1 MKDKI
6 MNFPLIRWAV
16 NLRICKW
23 AAKNPVLSRFCNY
36 EVISYLVCGV
46 LTTVISYV
54 SYFVIRMFAGV
65 LVSQCISWVLAVA
78 FAYVTN
84 KIFVFLSDDW
94 SASVLKK
101 ELISFISCR
110 LFSFFTDTAFMEIT
124 VTLLGWNE
132 PAMKLLSNV
141 FVLLIN
147 YIGSK
152 LFVFKNKNKT
162 ISYIRKDSHAMN
174 LNLQKIAPKVAHS
187 KRTWKD
193 YLPYLLAFFIPVL
206 SMIMIFI
213 GKEIYPFGDRSF
225 LRTDL
230 YHQYAPFFQE
240 LKDKLSNGESLFYTW
255 DIGLGTNFMAIFAY
269 YLSSPLN
276 WFLFLCPSSLV
287 IEFITYGIV
296 LKMAL
301 SSLTMTWYLNRHNHT
316 NSIAAAFFGIFYGLS
331 GYMAAYSWNIM
342 WLDCMFLLP
351 VIFLGLER
359 LINEDKC
366 YLYCI
371 SLGLAILSN
380 YYIAIMI
387 CITLVIYFVI
397 CMILAKGKN
406 FNYPKKIL
414 TFGLFSLLAGGLA
427 GVVLLPEIAALSYTA
442 SGNFSFPKDW
452 SSYFSMYDMIARHL
466 VNVEVEIGLKHWPN
480 IYCGVGILLFVPL
493 YFMNTKISFK
503 EKISYLCLIIFFYL
517 SFSTN
522 VLNFIWHGFHYP
534 NSLPCRQSFIYILFL
549 LAMGYKGFLGL
560 KDRPKKQYLGVLLG
574 VVAFIILAEKLE
586 DTYTGTG
593 DGQYYLFSSFY
604 LSILFV
610 MLYGILIH
618 LFRTKGKNWR
628 MPLAI
633 VTLIIITV
641 ESTINMSYTSVTT
654 VGRTTYKEY
663 DANVRTLTAAA
674 AADDDTVFYR
684 TEKVNN
690 RTKNDGAWLDY
701 PSASI
706 FSSTAYAHL
715 TSFYKKIGLES
726 STNAYG
732 TAGSTPASNML
743 LGIRYSIYTDNDAK
757 PEDTELRS
765 FYQSTDNVDLY
776 KNTYALPLGFL
787 VSDSLEL
794 DWDLNA
800 DDPGINWNNL
810 VRALGIDEDLFVPLT
825 VDNNGTTSVSVTTT
839 EGGYYSFYSA
849 KSGPSKL
856 RINYNGT
863 SKTFDNLSRSYF
875 MSFDYQTDGTTF
887 SVTNDDSSST
897 SIINLSA
904 YRLNEDVL
912 QQLYEIL
919 DESPMEV
926 TAYTSTSV
934 DATITASADGRVVTT
949 IPYDTGWTVTVD
961 GSTVDMTGFKD
972 TFVSFEVSEGT
983 HTIYLEY
990 TPDGFYPGLAITLI
1004 CIILLIMIAA
1014 LIHLWKKNKA
1024 DEAAL
1029 KAQEASDTLE
1039 TDTPEATALADT
1051 ENGDESSA
1059 VHEDMDEAEIDETDV
1074 DEDDEIDEDAA
1085 NDDDVDEITNEV
1097 DIHEDDVDENEAD
1110 ETSDDS
1116 DEKDD
1121 ADDFFKPVGQI
1132 KKSASSRSN
1141 LDSIKLDL
1149 TRSRHN
1155 SLKENRKTKAACK
1168 KSCRKRG
1175 MIMKLWGGR
1184 FTKET
1189 NELVNRFNASL
1200 PFDCRFYAQDIRGS
1214 IAHVTMLAKS
1224 GILTNE
1230 ERDQIIG
1237 GLKSILA
1244 DIDNGTLTFD
1254 DGSEDIHSFVEA
1266 HLIERIGDTGKKLH
1280 TGRSRNDQVALD
1292 MKLYT
1297 RDELDETDGLL
1308 KILLE
1313 ELLTVM
1319 KDNLDT
1325 FMPGFTHL
1333 QKAQPIT
1340 LAHHFGAYFE
1350 MFLRDRSRLA
1360 DIRRRMNTCPL
1371 GAGALAGTTY
1381 PLDREYTASLLDFD
1395 CATVNSMDSVSDRD
1409 YLIEYLDAL
1418 AIIMMHLSR
1427 FCEEIITWNTN
1438 EYQFVDIDDSYSTG
1452 SSIMPQKKNPD
1463 IAELIRGKT
1472 GRVYGALTSLL
1483 TTMKG
1488 LPLAYNKDM
1497 QEDKEMAFDAFD
1509 TVKGCI
1515 SLFTGMISSMTFRKD
1530 RMEASAKNGFTNAT
1544 DAADYLVN
1552 HGVAF
1557 RDAHGI
1563 VGQLVLMCIDK
1574 NCSLDELSL
1583 DDYRSI
1589 SPVFDEDIYEAI
1601 SMKTCVEKRLTK
1613 GAPSRT
1619 SMEAQIVFCEDYL
1632 KNN

>member
-1 MKDKI
+1 
-6 MNFPLIRWAV
+6 
-16 NLRICKW
+16 
-23 AAKNPVLSRFCNY
+23 
-36 EVISYLVCGV
+36 
-46 LTTVISYV
+46 
-54 SYFVIRMFAGV
+54 
-65 LVSQCISWVLAVA
+65 
-78 FAYVTN
+78 
-84 KIFVFLSDDW
+84 
-94 SASVLKK
+94 
-101 ELISFISCR
+101 
-110 LFSFFTDTAFMEIT
+110 
-124 VTLLGWNE
+124 
-132 PAMKLLSNV
+132 MKLN
-141 FVLLIN
+141 F
-147 YIGSK
+147 SK
-152 LFVFKNKNKT
+152 STSQKT
-162 ISYIRKDSHAMN
+162 
-174 LNLQKIAPKVAHS
+174 HS
-187 KRTWKD
+187 TRTWKD

-230 YHQYAPFFQE
+230 YHQYAPFFRE

-316 NSIAAAFFGIFYGLS
+316 NSVAAAFFGIFYGLS

-359 LINEDKC
+359 LIKEDKC

-414 TFGLFSLLAGGLA
+414 NFGLFSLLAGGLA

-466 VNVEVEIGLKHWPN
+466 INVEVEIGLKHWPN

-503 EKISYLCLIIFFYL
+503 EKISYLCLILFFYL

-534 NSLPCRQSFIYILFL
+534 NSLPCRQSFIYVLFL
-549 LAMGYKGFLGL
+549 LSMGYKGFLGL

-574 VVAFIILAEKLE
+574 VIAFIILAEKLE

-618 LFRTKGKNWR
+618 LYRTKGKKWR
-628 MPLAI
+628 TPLAA
-633 VTLIIITV
+633 VTLILITV
-641 ESTINMSYTSVTT
+641 EATLNMSYTSVTT

-663 DANVRTLTAAA
+663 DANVRTLTAEA

-776 KNTYALPLGFL
+776 KNAYTLPLGFL

-794 DWDLNA
+794 DWDINS

-810 VRALGIDEDLFVPLT
+810 VRSLGIDEDLFVPLEVT
-825 VDNNGTTSVSVTTT
+825 GNGTTNVSVTTT

-849 KSGPSKL
+849 KSGPAKL
-856 RINYNGT
+856 RVSYGGT

-875 MSFDYQTDGTTF
+875 MSFDYQNAGTTF
-887 SVTNDDSSST
+887 SVANDDSSST

-912 QQLYEIL
+912 KQLYKVL
-919 DESPMEV
+919 NESPMEV
-926 TAYTSTSV
+926 TAYTSTTV
-934 DATITASADGRVVTT
+934 DATITASSDGRVMTT

-961 GSTVDMTGFKD
+961 GNTVDMTAFKD
-972 TFVSFEVSEGT
+972 TFVSFTVSKGT
-983 HTIYLEY
+983 HTIHLEY
-990 TPDGFYPGLAITLI
+990 TPDGFYLGLAITLI
-1004 CIILLIMIAA
+1004 CVILLIMIAA

-1024 DEAAL
+1024 E
-1029 KAQEASDTLE
+1029 EDTLKDQDVLQDE
-1039 TDTPEATALADT
+1039 TLDKSFQDTDSHTSDSLDETEEVYEEENDAMDDETEESYDEDEIPEVDEMDIETEEVYEETPDT
-1051 ENGDESSA
+1051 EDTNKPSESLS
-1059 VHEDMDEAEIDETDV
+1059 
-1074 DEDDEIDEDAA
+1074 
-1085 NDDDVDEITNEV
+1085 
-1097 DIHEDDVDENEAD
+1097 
-1110 ETSDDS
+1110 
-1116 DEKDD
+1116 
-1121 ADDFFKPVGQI
+1121 G
-1132 KKSASSRSN
+1132 
-1141 LDSIKLDL
+1141 LDSIELDL

-1155 SLKENRKTKAACK
+1155 SLQKKQKTKADTKAA
-1168 KSCRKRG
+1168 RK
-1175 MIMKLWGGR
+1175 
-1184 FTKET
+1184 
-1189 NELVNRFNASL
+1189 
-1200 PFDCRFYAQDIRGS
+1200 
-1214 IAHVTMLAKS
+1214 
-1224 GILTNE
+1224 E
-1230 ERDQIIG
+1230 E
-1237 GLKSILA
+1237 
-1244 DIDNGTLTFD
+1244 
-1254 DGSEDIHSFVEA
+1254 
-1266 HLIERIGDTGKKLH
+1266 
-1280 TGRSRNDQVALD
+1280 
-1292 MKLYT
+1292 
-1297 RDELDETDGLL
+1297 
-1308 KILLE
+1308 
-1313 ELLTVM
+1313 
-1319 KDNLDT
+1319 
-1325 FMPGFTHL
+1325 
-1333 QKAQPIT
+1333 
-1340 LAHHFGAYFE
+1340 
-1350 MFLRDRSRLA
+1350 
-1360 DIRRRMNTCPL
+1360 
-1371 GAGALAGTTY
+1371 
-1381 PLDREYTASLLDFD
+1381 
-1395 CATVNSMDSVSDRD
+1395 
-1409 YLIEYLDAL
+1409 
-1418 AIIMMHLSR
+1418 
-1427 FCEEIITWNTN
+1427 
-1438 EYQFVDIDDSYSTG
+1438 
-1452 SSIMPQKKNPD
+1452 
-1463 IAELIRGKT
+1463 
-1472 GRVYGALTSLL
+1472 
-1483 TTMKG
+1483 
-1488 LPLAYNKDM
+1488 
-1497 QEDKEMAFDAFD
+1497 
-1509 TVKGCI
+1509 
-1515 SLFTGMISSMTFRKD
+1515 
-1530 RMEASAKNGFTNAT
+1530 
-1544 DAADYLVN
+1544 
-1552 HGVAF
+1552 
-1557 RDAHGI
+1557 
-1563 VGQLVLMCIDK
+1563 
-1574 NCSLDELSL
+1574 
-1583 DDYRSI
+1583 
-1589 SPVFDEDIYEAI
+1589 
-1601 SMKTCVEKRLTK
+1601 
-1613 GAPSRT
+1613 
-1619 SMEAQIVFCEDYL
+1619 
-1632 KNN
+1632 

>member
-1 MKDKI
+1 M
-6 MNFPLIRWAV
+6 
-16 NLRICKW
+16 
-23 AAKNPVLSRFCNY
+23 
-36 EVISYLVCGV
+36 
-46 LTTVISYV
+46 
-54 SYFVIRMFAGV
+54 
-65 LVSQCISWVLAVA
+65 
-78 FAYVTN
+78 
-84 KIFVFLSDDW
+84 
-94 SASVLKK
+94 
-101 ELISFISCR
+101 
-110 LFSFFTDTAFMEIT
+110 
-124 VTLLGWNE
+124 
-132 PAMKLLSNV
+132 
-141 FVLLIN
+141 
-147 YIGSK
+147 
-152 LFVFKNKNKT
+152 
-162 ISYIRKDSHAMN
+162 
-174 LNLQKIAPKVAHS
+174 NLQKVTLKAAHA
-187 KRTWKD
+187 KRTWKN
-193 YLPYLLAFFIPVL
+193 YLPYLLAFFIPIL
-206 SMIMIFI
+206 SMIIIFI

-276 WFLFLCPSSLV
+276 WFLLLCPSSLV

-316 NSIAAAFFGIFYGLS
+316 NSIAAAFFGIFYGMS

-397 CMILAKGKN
+397 CMFLAKGKN
-406 FNYPKKIL
+406 FNYPKKIV
-414 TFGLFSLLAGGLA
+414 TFSLFSLLAGGLA

-493 YFMNTKISFK
+493 YFMNAKISFK

-534 NSLPCRQSFIYILFL
+534 NSLPCRQSFIYVLFV

-560 KDRPKKQYLGVLLG
+560 RERPKKQYLGVLLG
-574 VVAFIILAEKLE
+574 VIAFIILAEKLE

-618 LFRTKGKNWR
+618 LYRTKGKHWR
-628 MPLAI
+628 MPLAA

-794 DWDLNA
+794 DWELNA
-800 DDPGINWNNL
+800 DDPGVNWNNL
-810 VRALGIDEDLFVPLT
+810 VHALGIDDDLFVALT
-825 VDNNGTTSVSVTTT
+825 VDNNGTTNVSVTTT

-856 RINYNGT
+856 RVSYGGS

-875 MSFDYQTDGTTF
+875 MSFDYQATGTTF

-912 QQLYEIL
+912 KELYEIL

-949 IPYDTGWTVTVD
+949 IPYDTGWIVTVD
-961 GSTVDMTGFKD
+961 GNTVDMTGFKD
-972 TFVSFEVSEGT
+972 TFVSFEISEGT
-983 HTIYLEY
+983 HTIHLEY
-990 TPDGFYPGLAITLI
+990 TPDGFYLGLASTLI

-1024 DEAAL
+1024 DEAELKMQEISPSAL
-1029 KAQEASDTLE
+1029 SDVENENEKGT
-1039 TDTPEATALADT
+1039 TDEGNDVNTDNANESDVNKKTDHEPTDESTADT
-1051 ENGDESSA
+1051 
-1059 VHEDMDEAEIDETDV
+1059 
-1074 DEDDEIDEDAA
+1074 
-1085 NDDDVDEITNEV
+1085 
-1097 DIHEDDVDENEAD
+1097 
-1110 ETSDDS
+1110 

-1121 ADDFFKPVGQI
+1121 DDDLFELVGQI
-1132 KKSASSRSN
+1132 QKSDSARSN
-1141 LDSIKLDL
+1141 SDNVESDSAHIRRNPSKEKLR
-1149 TRSRHN
+1149 TMAAPR
-1155 SLKENRKTKAACK
+1155 KAA
-1168 KSCRKRG
+1168 G
-1175 MIMKLWGGR
+1175 
-1184 FTKET
+1184 KE
-1189 NELVNRFNASL
+1189 E
-1200 PFDCRFYAQDIRGS
+1200 
-1214 IAHVTMLAKS
+1214 
-1224 GILTNE
+1224 
-1230 ERDQIIG
+1230 
-1237 GLKSILA
+1237 
-1244 DIDNGTLTFD
+1244 
-1254 DGSEDIHSFVEA
+1254 
-1266 HLIERIGDTGKKLH
+1266 
-1280 TGRSRNDQVALD
+1280 
-1292 MKLYT
+1292 
-1297 RDELDETDGLL
+1297 
-1308 KILLE
+1308 
-1313 ELLTVM
+1313 
-1319 KDNLDT
+1319 
-1325 FMPGFTHL
+1325 
-1333 QKAQPIT
+1333 
-1340 LAHHFGAYFE
+1340 
-1350 MFLRDRSRLA
+1350 
-1360 DIRRRMNTCPL
+1360 
-1371 GAGALAGTTY
+1371 
-1381 PLDREYTASLLDFD
+1381 
-1395 CATVNSMDSVSDRD
+1395 
-1409 YLIEYLDAL
+1409 
-1418 AIIMMHLSR
+1418 
-1427 FCEEIITWNTN
+1427 
-1438 EYQFVDIDDSYSTG
+1438 
-1452 SSIMPQKKNPD
+1452 
-1463 IAELIRGKT
+1463 
-1472 GRVYGALTSLL
+1472 
-1483 TTMKG
+1483 
-1488 LPLAYNKDM
+1488 
-1497 QEDKEMAFDAFD
+1497 
-1509 TVKGCI
+1509 
-1515 SLFTGMISSMTFRKD
+1515 
-1530 RMEASAKNGFTNAT
+1530 
-1544 DAADYLVN
+1544 
-1552 HGVAF
+1552 
-1557 RDAHGI
+1557 
-1563 VGQLVLMCIDK
+1563 
-1574 NCSLDELSL
+1574 
-1583 DDYRSI
+1583 
-1589 SPVFDEDIYEAI
+1589 
-1601 SMKTCVEKRLTK
+1601 
-1613 GAPSRT
+1613 
-1619 SMEAQIVFCEDYL
+1619 
-1632 KNN
+1632 

>member
-1 MKDKI
+1 
-6 MNFPLIRWAV
+6 
-16 NLRICKW
+16 
-23 AAKNPVLSRFCNY
+23 
-36 EVISYLVCGV
+36 
-46 LTTVISYV
+46 
-54 SYFVIRMFAGV
+54 
-65 LVSQCISWVLAVA
+65 
-78 FAYVTN
+78 
-84 KIFVFLSDDW
+84 
-94 SASVLKK
+94 
-101 ELISFISCR
+101 
-110 LFSFFTDTAFMEIT
+110 
-124 VTLLGWNE
+124 
-132 PAMKLLSNV
+132 
-141 FVLLIN
+141 
-147 YIGSK
+147 
-152 LFVFKNKNKT
+152 
-162 ISYIRKDSHAMN
+162 MN
-174 LNLQKIAPKVAHS
+174 LNLQKIAPKTAHS

-618 LFRTKGKNWR
+618 LYRTKGKNWR
-628 MPLAI
+628 MPLAV

-663 DANVRTLTAAA
+663 DTNVRTLTAAA

-757 PEDTELRS
+757 PVDTELRS

-800 DDPGINWNNL
+800 DDPGVNWNNL
-810 VRALGIDEDLFVPLT
+810 VRALGIDDDLFVPLT

-856 RINYNGT
+856 RISYNGT

-875 MSFDYQTDGTTF
+875 MSFDYQADGTTF

-934 DATITASADGRVVTT
+934 DATITASEDGRVVTT
-949 IPYDTGWTVTVD
+949 IPYDTGWAVTVD
-961 GSTVDMTGFKD
+961 GNTVDMTGFKD

-983 HTIYLEY
+983 HTIHLEY
-990 TPDGFYPGLAITLI
+990 TPDGFYLGLAITLI

-1024 DEAAL
+1024 DEAEL
-1029 KAQEASDTLE
+1029 KAQEASDSLAADSLE
-1039 TDTPEATALADT
+1039 SNTPEATALADT
-1051 ENGDESSA
+1051 ENGDESGDI
-1059 VHEDMDEAEIDETDV
+1059 HEDMDEAEVNDTEADADEVTDV
-1074 DEDDEIDEDAA
+1074 DEVDDE
-1085 NDDDVDEITNEV
+1085 NDDEDEITNEV
-1097 DIHEDDVDENEAD
+1097 GIHEGDVDENEAD
-1110 ETSDDS
+1110 EISDDS

-1121 ADDFFKPVGQI
+1121 EDDFFEPVGQI
-1132 KKSASSRSN
+1132 KNSASSRSN
-1141 LDSIKLDL
+1141 LDSIELDL

-1155 SLKENRKTKAACK
+1155 SLKENRKTKAARK
-1168 KSCRKRG
+1168 KVAG
-1175 MIMKLWGGR
+1175 
-1184 FTKET
+1184 KE
-1189 NELVNRFNASL
+1189 E
-1200 PFDCRFYAQDIRGS
+1200 
-1214 IAHVTMLAKS
+1214 
-1224 GILTNE
+1224 
-1230 ERDQIIG
+1230 
-1237 GLKSILA
+1237 
-1244 DIDNGTLTFD
+1244 
-1254 DGSEDIHSFVEA
+1254 
-1266 HLIERIGDTGKKLH
+1266 
-1280 TGRSRNDQVALD
+1280 
-1292 MKLYT
+1292 
-1297 RDELDETDGLL
+1297 
-1308 KILLE
+1308 
-1313 ELLTVM
+1313 
-1319 KDNLDT
+1319 
-1325 FMPGFTHL
+1325 
-1333 QKAQPIT
+1333 
-1340 LAHHFGAYFE
+1340 
-1350 MFLRDRSRLA
+1350 
-1360 DIRRRMNTCPL
+1360 
-1371 GAGALAGTTY
+1371 
-1381 PLDREYTASLLDFD
+1381 
-1395 CATVNSMDSVSDRD
+1395 
-1409 YLIEYLDAL
+1409 
-1418 AIIMMHLSR
+1418 
-1427 FCEEIITWNTN
+1427 
-1438 EYQFVDIDDSYSTG
+1438 
-1452 SSIMPQKKNPD
+1452 
-1463 IAELIRGKT
+1463 
-1472 GRVYGALTSLL
+1472 
-1483 TTMKG
+1483 
-1488 LPLAYNKDM
+1488 
-1497 QEDKEMAFDAFD
+1497 
-1509 TVKGCI
+1509 
-1515 SLFTGMISSMTFRKD
+1515 
-1530 RMEASAKNGFTNAT
+1530 
-1544 DAADYLVN
+1544 
-1552 HGVAF
+1552 
-1557 RDAHGI
+1557 
-1563 VGQLVLMCIDK
+1563 
-1574 NCSLDELSL
+1574 
-1583 DDYRSI
+1583 
-1589 SPVFDEDIYEAI
+1589 
-1601 SMKTCVEKRLTK
+1601 
-1613 GAPSRT
+1613 
-1619 SMEAQIVFCEDYL
+1619 
-1632 KNN
+1632 

>member
-1 MKDKI
+1 
-6 MNFPLIRWAV
+6 
-16 NLRICKW
+16 
-23 AAKNPVLSRFCNY
+23 
-36 EVISYLVCGV
+36 
-46 LTTVISYV
+46 
-54 SYFVIRMFAGV
+54 
-65 LVSQCISWVLAVA
+65 
-78 FAYVTN
+78 
-84 KIFVFLSDDW
+84 
-94 SASVLKK
+94 
-101 ELISFISCR
+101 
-110 LFSFFTDTAFMEIT
+110 
-124 VTLLGWNE
+124 
-132 PAMKLLSNV
+132 
-141 FVLLIN
+141 
-147 YIGSK
+147 
-152 LFVFKNKNKT
+152 
-162 ISYIRKDSHAMN
+162 MN
-174 LNLQKIAPKVAHS
+174 LNSLKIAPKKAHS
-187 KRTWKD
+187 KRTWKN

-276 WFLFLCPSSLV
+276 WFLLICPGSLV

-342 WLDCMFLLP
+342 WLDCMFLMP
-351 VIFLGLER
+351 VILLGLER

-366 YLYCI
+366 FLYCI

-406 FNYPKKIL
+406 FNYPKKFL
-414 TFGLFSLLAGGLA
+414 NFSLFSLLAGGLA

-442 SGNFSFPKDW
+442 SGNFSFPSDW

-466 VNVEVEIGLKHWPN
+466 INVEVEIGLKHWPN

-586 DTYTGTG
+586 DSYTGTG

-618 LFRTKGKNWR
+618 LYRAKSKNWR
-628 MPLAI
+628 MPLAV

-663 DANVRTLTAAA
+663 DDNVRTLTSAA

-701 PSASI
+701 QSASI

-743 LGIRYSIYTDNDAK
+743 LGIRYSIYTDNDSK
-757 PEDTELRS
+757 PEDSELRS

-776 KNTYALPLGFL
+776 KNTYTLPLGFL
-787 VSDSLEL
+787 VSDSLES
-794 DWDLNA
+794 DWDLNS
-800 DDPGINWNNL
+800 DDPGVNWNNL
-810 VRALGIDEDLFVPLT
+810 VHALGIEDDLFVPLT
-825 VDNNGTTSVSVTTT
+825 VENNGTTSVSVTTT
-839 EGGYYSFYSA
+839 EGGYYSFYSS

-856 RINYNGT
+856 RVSYNST

-887 SVTNDDSSST
+887 SITSDDSSST
-897 SIINLSA
+897 SVINLSA

-912 QQLYEIL
+912 KQLYETL

-926 TAYTSTSV
+926 TSYTSTTV
-934 DATITASADGRVVTT
+934 DATITASSDGRVVTT

-961 GSTVDMTGFKD
+961 GNTVDMTGFKD
-972 TFVSFEVSEGT
+972 TFVSFELSEGT
-983 HTIYLEY
+983 HTIHLEY
-990 TPDGFYPGLAITLI
+990 TPDGFYLGLAITLI

-1024 DEAAL
+1024 DEATL
-1029 KAQEASDTLE
+1029 KAKEVFDSLDADTDAALLE
-1039 TDTPEATALADT
+1039 SDTPEATASTDVNTNGELAD
-1051 ENGDESSA
+1051 A
-1059 VHEDMDEAEIDETDV
+1059 
-1074 DEDDEIDEDAA
+1074 DEIYEETGEGIVEDNLDDYDEVSS
-1085 NDDDVDEITNEV
+1085 DDDVSA
-1097 DIHEDDVDENEAD
+1097 DDVNNE
-1110 ETSDDS
+1110 
-1116 DEKDD
+1116 
-1121 ADDFFKPVGQI
+1121 DDFFEPVAQI
-1132 KKSASSRSN
+1132 KRPASTNSN
-1141 LDSIKLDL
+1141 SDSIKLNL

-1155 SLKENRKTKAACK
+1155 LPKKKQEKQRQTLKTA
-1168 KSCRKRG
+1168 G
-1175 MIMKLWGGR
+1175 
-1184 FTKET
+1184 KE
-1189 NELVNRFNASL
+1189 E
-1200 PFDCRFYAQDIRGS
+1200 
-1214 IAHVTMLAKS
+1214 
-1224 GILTNE
+1224 
-1230 ERDQIIG
+1230 
-1237 GLKSILA
+1237 
-1244 DIDNGTLTFD
+1244 
-1254 DGSEDIHSFVEA
+1254 
-1266 HLIERIGDTGKKLH
+1266 
-1280 TGRSRNDQVALD
+1280 
-1292 MKLYT
+1292 
-1297 RDELDETDGLL
+1297 
-1308 KILLE
+1308 
-1313 ELLTVM
+1313 
-1319 KDNLDT
+1319 
-1325 FMPGFTHL
+1325 
-1333 QKAQPIT
+1333 
-1340 LAHHFGAYFE
+1340 
-1350 MFLRDRSRLA
+1350 
-1360 DIRRRMNTCPL
+1360 
-1371 GAGALAGTTY
+1371 
-1381 PLDREYTASLLDFD
+1381 
-1395 CATVNSMDSVSDRD
+1395 
-1409 YLIEYLDAL
+1409 
-1418 AIIMMHLSR
+1418 
-1427 FCEEIITWNTN
+1427 
-1438 EYQFVDIDDSYSTG
+1438 
-1452 SSIMPQKKNPD
+1452 
-1463 IAELIRGKT
+1463 
-1472 GRVYGALTSLL
+1472 
-1483 TTMKG
+1483 
-1488 LPLAYNKDM
+1488 
-1497 QEDKEMAFDAFD
+1497 
-1509 TVKGCI
+1509 
-1515 SLFTGMISSMTFRKD
+1515 
-1530 RMEASAKNGFTNAT
+1530 
-1544 DAADYLVN
+1544 
-1552 HGVAF
+1552 
-1557 RDAHGI
+1557 
-1563 VGQLVLMCIDK
+1563 
-1574 NCSLDELSL
+1574 
-1583 DDYRSI
+1583 
-1589 SPVFDEDIYEAI
+1589 
-1601 SMKTCVEKRLTK
+1601 
-1613 GAPSRT
+1613 
-1619 SMEAQIVFCEDYL
+1619 
-1632 KNN
+1632 

>member
-1 MKDKI
+1 M
-6 MNFPLIRWAV
+6 
-16 NLRICKW
+16 
-23 AAKNPVLSRFCNY
+23 
-36 EVISYLVCGV
+36 
-46 LTTVISYV
+46 
-54 SYFVIRMFAGV
+54 
-65 LVSQCISWVLAVA
+65 
-78 FAYVTN
+78 
-84 KIFVFLSDDW
+84 
-94 SASVLKK
+94 
-101 ELISFISCR
+101 
-110 LFSFFTDTAFMEIT
+110 
-124 VTLLGWNE
+124 
-132 PAMKLLSNV
+132 
-141 FVLLIN
+141 
-147 YIGSK
+147 
-152 LFVFKNKNKT
+152 
-162 ISYIRKDSHAMN
+162 
-174 LNLQKIAPKVAHS
+174 NLQKVTLKAAHA
-187 KRTWKD
+187 KRTWKN
-193 YLPYLLAFFIPVL
+193 YLPYLLAFFIPIL
-206 SMIMIFI
+206 SMIIIFI

-276 WFLFLCPSSLV
+276 WFLLLCPSSLV

-316 NSIAAAFFGIFYGLS
+316 NSIAAAFFGIFYGMS

-397 CMILAKGKN
+397 CMFLAKGKN
-406 FNYPKKIL
+406 FNYPKKIV
-414 TFGLFSLLAGGLA
+414 TFSLFSLLAGGLA

-493 YFMNTKISFK
+493 YFMNAKISFK

-534 NSLPCRQSFIYILFL
+534 NSLPCRQSFIYVLFV

-560 KDRPKKQYLGVLLG
+560 RERPKKQYLGVLLG
-574 VVAFIILAEKLE
+574 VIAFIILAEKLE

-618 LFRTKGKNWR
+618 LYRTKGKHWR
-628 MPLAI
+628 MPLAA
-633 VTLIIITV
+633 VTLIVITV

-794 DWDLNA
+794 DWELNA
-800 DDPGINWNNL
+800 DDPGVNWNNL
-810 VRALGIDEDLFVPLT
+810 VHALGIDDDLFVALT
-825 VDNNGTTSVSVTTT
+825 VDNNGTTNVSVTTT

-856 RINYNGT
+856 RVSYGGS

-875 MSFDYQTDGTTF
+875 MSFDYQATGTTF

-912 QQLYEIL
+912 KELYEIL

-949 IPYDTGWTVTVD
+949 IPYDTGWIVTVD
-961 GSTVDMTGFKD
+961 GNTVDMTGFKD
-972 TFVSFEVSEGT
+972 TFVSFEISEGT
-983 HTIYLEY
+983 HTIHLEY
-990 TPDGFYPGLAITLI
+990 TPDGFYLGLASTLI

-1024 DEAAL
+1024 DEAELKMQEISPSAL
-1029 KAQEASDTLE
+1029 SDVE
-1039 TDTPEATALADT
+1039 NENEKGNTDEGNDVNTDNANESDVNKKTDHEPTDESTADT
-1051 ENGDESSA
+1051 
-1059 VHEDMDEAEIDETDV
+1059 
-1074 DEDDEIDEDAA
+1074 
-1085 NDDDVDEITNEV
+1085 
-1097 DIHEDDVDENEAD
+1097 
-1110 ETSDDS
+1110 

-1121 ADDFFKPVGQI
+1121 DDDLFELVGQI
-1132 KKSASSRSN
+1132 QKSDSARSN
-1141 LDSIKLDL
+1141 SDNIESDSARIRRNPSKEKLR
-1149 TRSRHN
+1149 TMAAPR
-1155 SLKENRKTKAACK
+1155 KAA
-1168 KSCRKRG
+1168 G
-1175 MIMKLWGGR
+1175 
-1184 FTKET
+1184 KE
-1189 NELVNRFNASL
+1189 E
-1200 PFDCRFYAQDIRGS
+1200 
-1214 IAHVTMLAKS
+1214 
-1224 GILTNE
+1224 
-1230 ERDQIIG
+1230 
-1237 GLKSILA
+1237 
-1244 DIDNGTLTFD
+1244 
-1254 DGSEDIHSFVEA
+1254 
-1266 HLIERIGDTGKKLH
+1266 
-1280 TGRSRNDQVALD
+1280 
-1292 MKLYT
+1292 
-1297 RDELDETDGLL
+1297 
-1308 KILLE
+1308 
-1313 ELLTVM
+1313 
-1319 KDNLDT
+1319 
-1325 FMPGFTHL
+1325 
-1333 QKAQPIT
+1333 
-1340 LAHHFGAYFE
+1340 
-1350 MFLRDRSRLA
+1350 
-1360 DIRRRMNTCPL
+1360 
-1371 GAGALAGTTY
+1371 
-1381 PLDREYTASLLDFD
+1381 
-1395 CATVNSMDSVSDRD
+1395 
-1409 YLIEYLDAL
+1409 
-1418 AIIMMHLSR
+1418 
-1427 FCEEIITWNTN
+1427 
-1438 EYQFVDIDDSYSTG
+1438 
-1452 SSIMPQKKNPD
+1452 
-1463 IAELIRGKT
+1463 
-1472 GRVYGALTSLL
+1472 
-1483 TTMKG
+1483 
-1488 LPLAYNKDM
+1488 
-1497 QEDKEMAFDAFD
+1497 
-1509 TVKGCI
+1509 
-1515 SLFTGMISSMTFRKD
+1515 
-1530 RMEASAKNGFTNAT
+1530 
-1544 DAADYLVN
+1544 
-1552 HGVAF
+1552 
-1557 RDAHGI
+1557 
-1563 VGQLVLMCIDK
+1563 
-1574 NCSLDELSL
+1574 
-1583 DDYRSI
+1583 
-1589 SPVFDEDIYEAI
+1589 
-1601 SMKTCVEKRLTK
+1601 
-1613 GAPSRT
+1613 
-1619 SMEAQIVFCEDYL
+1619 
-1632 KNN
+1632 

>member
-1 MKDKI
+1 
-6 MNFPLIRWAV
+6 MNV
-16 NLRICKW
+16 N
-23 AAKNPVLSRFCNY
+23 F
-36 EVISYLVCGV
+36 
-46 LTTVISYV
+46 
-54 SYFVIRMFAGV
+54 
-65 LVSQCISWVLAVA
+65 
-78 FAYVTN
+78 
-84 KIFVFLSDDW
+84 
-94 SASVLKK
+94 
-101 ELISFISCR
+101 
-110 LFSFFTDTAFMEIT
+110 
-124 VTLLGWNE
+124 
-132 PAMKLLSNV
+132 
-141 FVLLIN
+141 
-147 YIGSK
+147 
-152 LFVFKNKNKT
+152 
-162 ISYIRKDSHAMN
+162 
-174 LNLQKIAPKVAHS
+174 QKIVPQKAHS

-193 YLPYLLAFFIPVL
+193 RLPYLLAFFIPIL

-240 LKDKLSNGESLFYTW
+240 LKDKLSTDESLFYTW

-276 WFLFLCPSSLV
+276 CFLFLCPSSLV

-351 VIFLGLER
+351 VILLGLER

-397 CMILAKGKN
+397 CMILAKGTN

-414 TFGLFSLLAGGLA
+414 NFGLFSLLAGGLA

-466 VNVEVEIGLKHWPN
+466 MNVEVEIGLKHWPN

-493 YFMNTKISFK
+493 YFMNTKVSFK
-503 EKISYLCLIIFFYL
+503 EKISYLCLILFFYL

-534 NSLPCRQSFIYILFL
+534 NSLPCRQSFIYVLFV

-610 MLYGILIH
+610 ILYGILIH
-618 LFRTKGKNWR
+618 LYRTKGKNWR
-628 MPLAI
+628 MPLAV
-633 VTLIIITV
+633 VTLILITV

-743 LGIRYSIYTDNDAK
+743 LGIRYSIYTDNDPK

-776 KNTYALPLGFL
+776 KNAYTLPLGFL

-794 DWDLNA
+794 DWDINA

-810 VRALGIDEDLFVPLT
+810 VRALGIDEDLFVPLEVT
-825 VDNNGTTSVSVTTT
+825 GNGTTNVSVTTT

-856 RINYNGT
+856 RISYGGT

-887 SVTNDDSSST
+887 TVTNDDSSST

-904 YRLNEDVL
+904 YRLNEDAL
-912 QQLYEIL
+912 KQLYDIL

-934 DATITASADGRVVTT
+934 DATITASADGRVMTT

-961 GSTVDMTGFKD
+961 GNAVDMTAFKD

-983 HTIYLEY
+983 HTIHLEY
-990 TPDGFYPGLAITLI
+990 TPDGFYLGLAITLI

-1014 LIHLWKKNKA
+1014 LIRLWKKNQAEEA
-1024 DEAAL
+1024 DL
-1029 KAQEASDTLE
+1029 KKQESEETATVTMDDDENTMSDDDVSADNLAETQDDANDIEEDDNNFSEVDTNDDEVDDSTLSEDDANDIEVDDTEDTVADVE
-1039 TDTPEATALADT
+1039 TDPDSFCKDGA
-1051 ENGDESSA
+1051 
-1059 VHEDMDEAEIDETDV
+1059 IDSPKEPN
-1074 DEDDEIDEDAA
+1074 DEDDLF
-1085 NDDDVDEITNEV
+1085 T
-1097 DIHEDDVDENEAD
+1097 
-1110 ETSDDS
+1110 
-1116 DEKDD
+1116 
-1121 ADDFFKPVGQI
+1121 PVAQL
-1132 KKSASSRSN
+1132 KKSTSFKN
-1141 LDSIKLDL
+1141 GLDSIELDL
-1149 TRSRHN
+1149 TNSRHN
-1155 SLKENRKTKAACK
+1155 SLKSKQKNK
-1168 KSCRKRG
+1168 
-1175 MIMKLWGGR
+1175 
-1184 FTKET
+1184 
-1189 NELVNRFNASL
+1189 
-1200 PFDCRFYAQDIRGS
+1200 GS
-1214 IAHVTMLAKS
+1214 H
-1224 GILTNE
+1224 
-1230 ERDQIIG
+1230 
-1237 GLKSILA
+1237 
-1244 DIDNGTLTFD
+1244 
-1254 DGSEDIHSFVEA
+1254 
-1266 HLIERIGDTGKKLH
+1266 
-1280 TGRSRNDQVALD
+1280 
-1292 MKLYT
+1292 
-1297 RDELDETDGLL
+1297 
-1308 KILLE
+1308 
-1313 ELLTVM
+1313 
-1319 KDNLDT
+1319 
-1325 FMPGFTHL
+1325 
-1333 QKAQPIT
+1333 
-1340 LAHHFGAYFE
+1340 
-1350 MFLRDRSRLA
+1350 
-1360 DIRRRMNTCPL
+1360 
-1371 GAGALAGTTY
+1371 
-1381 PLDREYTASLLDFD
+1381 
-1395 CATVNSMDSVSDRD
+1395 
-1409 YLIEYLDAL
+1409 
-1418 AIIMMHLSR
+1418 
-1427 FCEEIITWNTN
+1427 
-1438 EYQFVDIDDSYSTG
+1438 
-1452 SSIMPQKKNPD
+1452 
-1463 IAELIRGKT
+1463 
-1472 GRVYGALTSLL
+1472 
-1483 TTMKG
+1483 
-1488 LPLAYNKDM
+1488 
-1497 QEDKEMAFDAFD
+1497 
-1509 TVKGCI
+1509 
-1515 SLFTGMISSMTFRKD
+1515 
-1530 RMEASAKNGFTNAT
+1530 
-1544 DAADYLVN
+1544 
-1552 HGVAF
+1552 
-1557 RDAHGI
+1557 
-1563 VGQLVLMCIDK
+1563 
-1574 NCSLDELSL
+1574 
-1583 DDYRSI
+1583 
-1589 SPVFDEDIYEAI
+1589 
-1601 SMKTCVEKRLTK
+1601 
-1613 GAPSRT
+1613 
-1619 SMEAQIVFCEDYL
+1619 
-1632 KNN
+1632 

>member
-1 MKDKI
+1 
-6 MNFPLIRWAV
+6 
-16 NLRICKW
+16 
-23 AAKNPVLSRFCNY
+23 
-36 EVISYLVCGV
+36 
-46 LTTVISYV
+46 
-54 SYFVIRMFAGV
+54 
-65 LVSQCISWVLAVA
+65 
-78 FAYVTN
+78 
-84 KIFVFLSDDW
+84 
-94 SASVLKK
+94 
-101 ELISFISCR
+101 
-110 LFSFFTDTAFMEIT
+110 
-124 VTLLGWNE
+124 
-132 PAMKLLSNV
+132 
-141 FVLLIN
+141 
-147 YIGSK
+147 
-152 LFVFKNKNKT
+152 
-162 ISYIRKDSHAMN
+162 MN
-174 LNLQKIAPKVAHS
+174 LNSLKIAPKKAHS
-187 KRTWKD
+187 KRTWKN

-276 WFLFLCPSSLV
+276 WFLLICPGSLV

-342 WLDCMFLLP
+342 WLDCMFLMP
-351 VIFLGLER
+351 VILLGLER

-366 YLYCI
+366 FLYCI

-406 FNYPKKIL
+406 FNYPKKFL
-414 TFGLFSLLAGGLA
+414 NFSLFSLLAGGLA

-442 SGNFSFPKDW
+442 SGNFSFPSDW

-466 VNVEVEIGLKHWPN
+466 INVEVEIGLKHWPN

-586 DTYTGTG
+586 DSYTGTG

-618 LFRTKGKNWR
+618 LYRAKSKNWR
-628 MPLAI
+628 MPLAV

-663 DANVRTLTAAA
+663 DDNVRTLTSAA

-701 PSASI
+701 QSASI

-743 LGIRYSIYTDNDAK
+743 LGIRYSIYTDNDSK
-757 PEDTELRS
+757 PEDSELRS

-776 KNTYALPLGFL
+776 KNTYTLPLGFL
-787 VSDSLEL
+787 VSDSLES
-794 DWDLNA
+794 DWDLNS
-800 DDPGINWNNL
+800 DDPGVNWNNL
-810 VRALGIDEDLFVPLT
+810 VHALGIEDDLFVPLT
-825 VDNNGTTSVSVTTT
+825 VENNGTTSVSVTTT
-839 EGGYYSFYSA
+839 EGGYYSFYSS

-856 RINYNGT
+856 RVSYNST

-887 SVTNDDSSST
+887 SITSDDSSST
-897 SIINLSA
+897 SVINLSA

-912 QQLYEIL
+912 KQLYETL

-926 TAYTSTSV
+926 TSYTSTTV
-934 DATITASADGRVVTT
+934 DATITASSDGRVVTT

-961 GSTVDMTGFKD
+961 GNTVDMTGFKD

-983 HTIYLEY
+983 HTIHLEY
-990 TPDGFYPGLAITLI
+990 TPDGFYLGLAITLI

-1024 DEAAL
+1024 DEATL
-1029 KAQEASDTLE
+1029 KAKEVFDSLDADTDAALLE
-1039 TDTPEATALADT
+1039 SDTPEATASTDVNTNGELADA
-1051 ENGDESSA
+1051 DEIYEETGEGIVEDNLDDYDDVSA
-1059 VHEDMDEAEIDETDV
+1059 DDDV
-1074 DEDDEIDEDAA
+1074 IADDVNDEDD
-1085 NDDDVDEITNEV
+1085 
-1097 DIHEDDVDENEAD
+1097 
-1110 ETSDDS
+1110 
-1116 DEKDD
+1116 
-1121 ADDFFKPVGQI
+1121 FFEPVAQI
-1132 KKSASSRSN
+1132 KRPASTNSN
-1141 LDSIKLDL
+1141 SDSIKLNL

-1155 SLKENRKTKAACK
+1155 LPKKKQEKQRQTLKTA
-1168 KSCRKRG
+1168 G
-1175 MIMKLWGGR
+1175 
-1184 FTKET
+1184 KE
-1189 NELVNRFNASL
+1189 E
-1200 PFDCRFYAQDIRGS
+1200 
-1214 IAHVTMLAKS
+1214 
-1224 GILTNE
+1224 
-1230 ERDQIIG
+1230 
-1237 GLKSILA
+1237 
-1244 DIDNGTLTFD
+1244 
-1254 DGSEDIHSFVEA
+1254 
-1266 HLIERIGDTGKKLH
+1266 
-1280 TGRSRNDQVALD
+1280 
-1292 MKLYT
+1292 
-1297 RDELDETDGLL
+1297 
-1308 KILLE
+1308 
-1313 ELLTVM
+1313 
-1319 KDNLDT
+1319 
-1325 FMPGFTHL
+1325 
-1333 QKAQPIT
+1333 
-1340 LAHHFGAYFE
+1340 
-1350 MFLRDRSRLA
+1350 
-1360 DIRRRMNTCPL
+1360 
-1371 GAGALAGTTY
+1371 
-1381 PLDREYTASLLDFD
+1381 
-1395 CATVNSMDSVSDRD
+1395 
-1409 YLIEYLDAL
+1409 
-1418 AIIMMHLSR
+1418 
-1427 FCEEIITWNTN
+1427 
-1438 EYQFVDIDDSYSTG
+1438 
-1452 SSIMPQKKNPD
+1452 
-1463 IAELIRGKT
+1463 
-1472 GRVYGALTSLL
+1472 
-1483 TTMKG
+1483 
-1488 LPLAYNKDM
+1488 
-1497 QEDKEMAFDAFD
+1497 
-1509 TVKGCI
+1509 
-1515 SLFTGMISSMTFRKD
+1515 
-1530 RMEASAKNGFTNAT
+1530 
-1544 DAADYLVN
+1544 
-1552 HGVAF
+1552 
-1557 RDAHGI
+1557 
-1563 VGQLVLMCIDK
+1563 
-1574 NCSLDELSL
+1574 
-1583 DDYRSI
+1583 
-1589 SPVFDEDIYEAI
+1589 
-1601 SMKTCVEKRLTK
+1601 
-1613 GAPSRT
+1613 
-1619 SMEAQIVFCEDYL
+1619 
-1632 KNN
+1632 

>member
-1 MKDKI
+1 M
-6 MNFPLIRWAV
+6 
-16 NLRICKW
+16 
-23 AAKNPVLSRFCNY
+23 
-36 EVISYLVCGV
+36 
-46 LTTVISYV
+46 
-54 SYFVIRMFAGV
+54 
-65 LVSQCISWVLAVA
+65 
-78 FAYVTN
+78 
-84 KIFVFLSDDW
+84 
-94 SASVLKK
+94 
-101 ELISFISCR
+101 
-110 LFSFFTDTAFMEIT
+110 
-124 VTLLGWNE
+124 
-132 PAMKLLSNV
+132 
-141 FVLLIN
+141 
-147 YIGSK
+147 
-152 LFVFKNKNKT
+152 
-162 ISYIRKDSHAMN
+162 
-174 LNLQKIAPKVAHS
+174 NLQKVTLKAAHA
-187 KRTWKD
+187 KRTWKN
-193 YLPYLLAFFIPVL
+193 YLPYLLAFFIPIL
-206 SMIMIFI
+206 SMIIIFI

-276 WFLFLCPSSLV
+276 WFLLLCPSSLV

-316 NSIAAAFFGIFYGLS
+316 NSIAAAFFGIFYGMS

-397 CMILAKGKN
+397 CMFLAKGKN
-406 FNYPKKIL
+406 FNYPKKIV
-414 TFGLFSLLAGGLA
+414 TFSLFSLLAGGLA

-493 YFMNTKISFK
+493 YFMNAKISFK

-534 NSLPCRQSFIYILFL
+534 NSLPCRQSFIYVLFV

-560 KDRPKKQYLGVLLG
+560 RERPKKQYLGVLLG
-574 VVAFIILAEKLE
+574 VIAFIILAEKLE

-618 LFRTKGKNWR
+618 LYRTKGKHWR
-628 MPLAI
+628 RPLAA
-633 VTLIIITV
+633 VTLIVITV

-794 DWDLNA
+794 DWELNA
-800 DDPGINWNNL
+800 DDPGVNWNNL
-810 VRALGIDEDLFVPLT
+810 VHALGIDDDLFVALT
-825 VDNNGTTSVSVTTT
+825 VDNNGTTNVSVTTT

-856 RINYNGT
+856 RVSYGGS

-875 MSFDYQTDGTTF
+875 MSFDYQATGTTF

-912 QQLYEIL
+912 KELYEIL

-949 IPYDTGWTVTVD
+949 IPYDTGWIVTVD
-961 GSTVDMTGFKD
+961 GNTVDMTRFKD
-972 TFVSFEVSEGT
+972 TFVSFEISEGT
-983 HTIYLEY
+983 HTIHLEY
-990 TPDGFYPGLAITLI
+990 TPDGFYLGLASTLI

-1024 DEAAL
+1024 DEAEL
-1029 KAQEASDTLE
+1029 KMQEIS
-1039 TDTPEATALADT
+1039 PTALSDVENENEKGNTDEGNDVNTDNANESDVNKKTDHEPTDESTADT
-1051 ENGDESSA
+1051 
-1059 VHEDMDEAEIDETDV
+1059 
-1074 DEDDEIDEDAA
+1074 
-1085 NDDDVDEITNEV
+1085 
-1097 DIHEDDVDENEAD
+1097 
-1110 ETSDDS
+1110 

-1121 ADDFFKPVGQI
+1121 DDDLFELVGQI
-1132 KKSASSRSN
+1132 QKSDSARSN
-1141 LDSIKLDL
+1141 SDNIESDSAHIRRNPSKEKLR
-1149 TRSRHN
+1149 TMAAPR
-1155 SLKENRKTKAACK
+1155 KAA
-1168 KSCRKRG
+1168 G
-1175 MIMKLWGGR
+1175 
-1184 FTKET
+1184 KE
-1189 NELVNRFNASL
+1189 E
-1200 PFDCRFYAQDIRGS
+1200 
-1214 IAHVTMLAKS
+1214 
-1224 GILTNE
+1224 
-1230 ERDQIIG
+1230 
-1237 GLKSILA
+1237 
-1244 DIDNGTLTFD
+1244 
-1254 DGSEDIHSFVEA
+1254 
-1266 HLIERIGDTGKKLH
+1266 
-1280 TGRSRNDQVALD
+1280 
-1292 MKLYT
+1292 
-1297 RDELDETDGLL
+1297 
-1308 KILLE
+1308 
-1313 ELLTVM
+1313 
-1319 KDNLDT
+1319 
-1325 FMPGFTHL
+1325 
-1333 QKAQPIT
+1333 
-1340 LAHHFGAYFE
+1340 
-1350 MFLRDRSRLA
+1350 
-1360 DIRRRMNTCPL
+1360 
-1371 GAGALAGTTY
+1371 
-1381 PLDREYTASLLDFD
+1381 
-1395 CATVNSMDSVSDRD
+1395 
-1409 YLIEYLDAL
+1409 
-1418 AIIMMHLSR
+1418 
-1427 FCEEIITWNTN
+1427 
-1438 EYQFVDIDDSYSTG
+1438 
-1452 SSIMPQKKNPD
+1452 
-1463 IAELIRGKT
+1463 
-1472 GRVYGALTSLL
+1472 
-1483 TTMKG
+1483 
-1488 LPLAYNKDM
+1488 
-1497 QEDKEMAFDAFD
+1497 
-1509 TVKGCI
+1509 
-1515 SLFTGMISSMTFRKD
+1515 
-1530 RMEASAKNGFTNAT
+1530 
-1544 DAADYLVN
+1544 
-1552 HGVAF
+1552 
-1557 RDAHGI
+1557 
-1563 VGQLVLMCIDK
+1563 
-1574 NCSLDELSL
+1574 
-1583 DDYRSI
+1583 
-1589 SPVFDEDIYEAI
+1589 
-1601 SMKTCVEKRLTK
+1601 
-1613 GAPSRT
+1613 
-1619 SMEAQIVFCEDYL
+1619 
-1632 KNN
+1632 